1 MSQKRN
7 GGAEEA
13 WLVTPAVV
21 VGPSNLAKESSLSY
35 KLELLLARPRGGKGE
50 VDP

>member
-1 MSQKRN
+1 MRQKRN

-13 WLVTPAVV
+13 WLVTLAVV

-35 KLELLLARPRGGKGE
+35 KLKLLAKPRGGKGE
-50 VDP
+50 MDP

>member
-1 MSQKRN
+1 MRRKRN

-13 WLVTPAVV
+13 WLVIPAVV

-35 KLELLLARPRGGKGE
+35 KLELLARPRGGKGE